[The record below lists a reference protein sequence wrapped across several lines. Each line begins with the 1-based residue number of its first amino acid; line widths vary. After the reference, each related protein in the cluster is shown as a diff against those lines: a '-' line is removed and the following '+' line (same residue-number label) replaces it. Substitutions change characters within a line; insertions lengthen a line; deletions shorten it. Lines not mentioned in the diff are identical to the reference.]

1 MSLQKDSLEKAKV
14 LSQALPW
21 LLKFRGTKVV
31 IKFGG
36 NAMIDPELFRAFAE
50 DVVFLKLAGID
61 PVIVHGGGPQIS
73 HALKTANIES
83 RFIKGLRYTE
93 ARAISI
99 IKDVLV
105 NDIQKEIVQ
114 TINEI
119 YPCAQGF
126 SGDENALIS
135 AKRTTSIDGEAIDLG
150 LVGEVESID
159 SEIITDAIKQG
170 KVPVVSA
177 LGLSKTDELLN
188 INADYAAAAISQDLK
203 AEKLV
208 MLTDVI
214 GLMSEYPN
222 PESLIS
228 SIDITNLAKLIPSL
242 DQGMRPKMQ
251 ACLWSVAGGV
261 GRAHVIDGRIAHGLL
276 VEVFTDQG
284 AGTMVIRDE

>member
-1 MSLQKDSLEKAKV
+1 MSLQQEALAKAEV

-36 NAMIDPELFRAFAE
+36 NAMVDPELFQAFAQ

-61 PVIVHGGGPQIS
+61 PIIVHGGGPQIS
-73 HALKTANIES
+73 LALKNADIES

-93 ARAISI
+93 EKAINI

-105 NDIQKEIVQ
+105 NVIQKEIVQ
-114 TINEI
+114 TINGI
-119 YPCAQGF
+119 YQCAEGF
-126 SGDENALIS
+126 SGDENGLIK
-135 AKRTTSIDGEAIDLG
+135 ARRTTSIDGEEIDLG
-150 LVGEVESID
+150 LVGEVEDVDSKTILQSI
-159 SEIITDAIKQG
+159 AQG
-170 KVPVVSA
+170 KVPVVSTLA
-177 LGLSKTDELLN
+177 LSDKGELLN
-188 INADYAAAAISQDLK
+188 INADYAAAAISQELK

-214 GLMSEYPN
+214 GLMRNFPD

-228 SIDITNLAKLIPSL
+228 SIDIARLESLLPSL

-261 GRAHVIDGRIAHGLL
+261 GRAHVIDGRIPHGLM

-284 AGTMVIRDE
+284 AGTMVVKNG